1 MPFFSVTPQL
11 PEDYELKTWKVLQQ
25 AVQAIQRSKPVESSL
40 EELYKTCENLC
51 HQKFGDNLYKRLSAE
66 VESHVQ
72 NVVDDLLN
80 KSESKSEE
88 SFLEAVHTAWSNH
101 CRQMIM
107 IRSIFLY
114 LDRTFALQT
123 LGVSTIWELGLD
135 LWRRLAM
142 NSLEIR
148 NKVLGGILALIEQE
162 RSGDTSSHLLIVS
175 LLRMLTDIQMYNS
188 VFETPFLQ
196 ASRLYYHVEGEQ
208 NVHGRTVPE
217 YLRYAQRR
225 LVEETGRFEGHLDK
239 STRRSLIAAVEGEL
253 LERWTDM
260 ILQKGFEAVM
270 QDHNLADL
278 KLWYELMMRVNGL
291 EKLSFHFG
299 NYVKVNK
306 VVLASSIFCD
316 LLGSRNSSYFP
327 IVENWQSIGR
337 GSFTR

>member
-1 MPFFSVTPQL
+1 MTENIFAEKRPYVLFNIVHFSVTPQL
-11 PEDYELKTWKVLQQ
+11 PEDYELNTWKVLQQ
-25 AVQAIQRSKPVESSL
+25 AVQAIQQSKPVESSL

-66 VESHVQ
+66 VEIHVK
-72 NVVDDLLN
+72 NVVHGLLN
-80 KSESKSEE
+80 KSEDG
-88 SFLEAVHTAWSNH
+88 FLEAVHTAWSDH

-148 NKVLGGILALIEQE
+148 SKVLGGILALIERE
-162 RSGDTSSHLLIVS
+162 RNGETTSHLIMS
-175 LLRMLTDIQMYNS
+175 LLRMLSDIQMYNS

-208 NVHGRTVPE
+208 SVHIRTVPE

-225 LVEETGRFEGHLDK
+225 LVEEAGRFEGHLDK
-239 STRRSLIAAVEGEL
+239 STRRDLIAAVEGEL
-253 LERWTDM
+253 LERWTDV

-278 KLWYELMMRVNGL
+278 KLWYELMIRVNGL

-299 NYVKVNK
+299 NYVKVSQAI
-306 VVLASSIFCD
+306 LLRRIFAGSIHSLIIFF
-316 LLGSRNSSYFP
+316 L
-327 IVENWQSIGR
+327 W
-337 GSFTR
+337 